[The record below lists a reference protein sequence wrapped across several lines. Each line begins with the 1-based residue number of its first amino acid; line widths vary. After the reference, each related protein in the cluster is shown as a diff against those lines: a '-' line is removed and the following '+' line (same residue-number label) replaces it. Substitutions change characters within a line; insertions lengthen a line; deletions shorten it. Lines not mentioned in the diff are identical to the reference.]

1 MWNGGRRRR
10 QRSSRSRWVVW
21 VRVGAAGGDA
31 RWQAACSSPFGTP
44 PPASCVIP
52 RPIFALSPARPP
64 VHSPPSLFLHPACSP
79 PCPLPT
85 ITPHPLPCPL
95 QAKRLEELDSLYRDE
110 AIMRKKIFNQM
121 EDMKGKIRV
130 YCRIRPILQMERD
143 RGQTGGGWVGGSVLA
158 VRVAVSVGRGRGGG
172 GSLAPPLPAPHAR
185 CFSGPCLAARM
196 LQPPALLCLPPCP
209 HHPLQRRSRSPTSS
223 PAR

>member
-1 MWNGGRRRR
+1 MERREKAQAEVISQQVGG
-10 QRSSRSRWVVW
+10 
-21 VRVGAAGGDA
+21 VGACGGSGWRCTLAGCMLISVWHSTSRLLCD
-31 RWQAACSSPFGTP
+31 
-44 PPASCVIP
+44 PPAHLCSEP
-52 RPIFALSPARPP
+52 
-64 VHSPPSLFLHPACSP
+64 CSP